1 MFNKYSLSFLA
12 VIYLF
17 YIFIIYGNLMP
28 EHNIEI
34 IYYLTLI
41 IGVTS
46 LYFAA
51 TVLVYKEYNNF
62 DRFFYFGIH
71 LLNFY
76 LSYRVYTD
84 VKNKKNIK
92 DIKDEFKIP
101 LILTLWIGLALVGK
115 RELFNRL
122 LVNTSSK
129 KT

>member
-12 VIYLF
+12 VIYLL

-28 EHNIEI
+28 EYNIEI
-34 IYYLTLI
+34 IYYLTLT

-62 DRFFYFGIH
+62 DRLFYFSIH
-71 LLNFY
+71 FLNFY
-76 LSYRVYTD
+76 LSYRVYDD

>member
-12 VIYLF
+12 VIYLL

-28 EHNIEI
+28 EYNIEI

-51 TVLVYKEYNNF
+51 SVLVYKDYSKF
-62 DRFFYFGIH
+62 DRLFYSIIH
-71 LLNFY
+71 FSNFY
-76 LSYRVYTD
+76 LSYRVYVD
-84 VKNKKNIK
+84 VKNKKKIV
-92 DIKDEFKIP
+92 DINDEFKIP
-101 LILTLWIGLALVGK
+101 LIFTLWIGLALVGK
-115 RELFNRL
+115 RELFNRIL
-122 LVNTSSK
+122 GNMSSK